1 MLAVWPS
8 LTRTVMVM
16 SELIFV
22 GRLLDKGEQKR
33 WQQTL
38 ETRESAAQEKVV
50 DATEVHDWLR
60 SWGAEDEQDAP
71 IRIR

>member
-1 MLAVWPS
+1 
-8 LTRTVMVM
+8 MVM